1 MHTSGMPIH
10 RLKSDVT
17 LLFLL
22 SCGDLTRVQLF
33 LILSQEVQCFFHPDH
48 GSANRGLMDVSVLT

>member
-1 MHTSGMPIH
+1 MHASGMPIH

-33 LILSQEVQCFFHPDH
+33 LSFRKRSNASSTRTTV
-48 GSANRGLMDVSVLT
+48 R